1 MNKTAPAKGQLTIS
15 DVTYTLT
22 RQSRTAYAEFMNPA
36 TKYEKVYFQVDVFG
50 PEGKRINFGFVDD
63 EADQS
68 GIDRVL
74 ADVIE
79 WYNTPSH
86 VLESMHSRFD

>member
-1 MNKTAPAKGQLTIS
+1 MNKTTPAKGQLTVS

-22 RQSRTAYAEFMNPA
+22 RQSRTAYGEFMNPA

-63 EADQS
+63 EGDQ
-68 GIDRVL
+68 GAIERAVL
-74 ADVIE
+74 DVIE
-79 WYNTPSH
+79 WYNTPNE
-86 VLESMHSRFD
+86 VLASMHSARD

>member
-1 MNKTAPAKGQLTIS
+1 MNKTTPAKGQLTIS

-36 TKYEKVYFQVDVFG
+36 TKYEKVYFEVTVYAD
-50 PEGKRINFGFVDD
+50 GKRLNFGFVDD
-63 EADQS
+63 ENDQA

-74 ADVIE
+74 ADVVE
-79 WYNTPSH
+79 WYNTPSE